1 VYFQPF
7 ALKQSKAMK
16 PLIQKLPLNEATSFV
31 AKTFRTPHFE
41 VGWHQHIEYE
51 LILFTEGSGM
61 SFIGNYVGEFE
72 TGDIYF
78 LGSNLPHTFQ
88 KSGEQITSAV
98 VVQFRDDFWGNHFL
112 EIPESRNLKKLLQAS
127 LHGLKITGQTKPVL
141 AKHIQQ
147 LENTNGFKRVLLLGE
162 CLDMMADRK
171 EYSEVST
178 QEIAPLTQK
187 DKQGIDRVFQFTI
200 DSFNNPV
207 SLPEVAAVACMSVP
221 AFCRYFKRSTKKTYT
236 QFLNE
241 VRIGYACNLL
251 QDTQKTVLDICYES
265 GYNSIANF
273 HRQFFKIKSYTPLQ
287 YRKYFMAAQHH

>member
-1 VYFQPF
+1 
-7 ALKQSKAMK
+7 MK
-16 PLIQKLPLNEATSFV
+16 PLIQKLPLNEDFSFV

-51 LILFTEGSGM
+51 LILFTEGSGI

-72 TGDIYF
+72 TGDIYL

-112 EIPESRNLKKLLQAS
+112 EMPESRPLKKLLQAS
-127 LHGLKITGQTKPVL
+127 LHGLQITGQTKSVL
-141 AKHIQQ
+141 ANHIQK
-147 LENTNGFKRVLLLGE
+147 LENASGFKRVLLLEE
-162 CLDMMADRK
+162 CLYLLAESND
-171 EYSEVST
+171 YSEVST
-178 QEIAPLTQK
+178 QEITSLTPK

>member
-1 VYFQPF
+1 
-7 ALKQSKAMK
+7 
-16 PLIQKLPLNEATSFV
+16 LNEATSFV

-41 VGWHQHIEYE
+41 VGWHQHAEYE
-51 LILFTEGSGM
+51 LILFTKGLGM

-98 VVQFRDDFWGNHFL
+98 VVQFRDDFWGPHFL
-112 EIPESRNLKKLLQAS
+112 AIPESRHINQLLHAS
-127 LHGLKITGQTKPVL
+127 RHGLQITGPTKTVL
-141 AKHIQQ
+141 ATYLQQ
-147 LENTNGFKRVLLLGE
+147 LENAVGFKRVLLLSA
-162 CLDMMADRK
+162 CLHLMAESHD
-171 EYSEVST
+171 YLEVST
-178 QEIAPLTQK
+178 QEITALTPK
-187 DKQGIDRVFQFTI
+187 DKASIDRVFQFTI

-207 SLPEVAAVACMSVP
+207 TLPEVAAIACMSVP

-251 QDTQKTVLDICYES
+251 QDTHKSVLDICYES
-265 GYNSIANF
+265 GYNSIAHF

-287 YRKYFMAAQHH
+287 YRKYFTAVQHH

>member
-1 VYFQPF
+1 
-7 ALKQSKAMK
+7 MK

-41 VGWHQHIEYE
+41 VGWHQHAEYE

-72 TGDIYF
+72 TGDVYF

-98 VVQFRDDFWGNHFL
+98 VVQFRDDFWGHHFL
-112 EIPESRNLKKLLQAS
+112 QIPESRNLNQLLQTS
-127 LHGLKITGQTKPVL
+127 LHGLKITGESKAVL
-141 AKHIQQ
+141 ANHIQQ
-147 LENTNGFKRVLLLGE
+147 LEHTNGFKRVLLLGE
-162 CLDMMADRK
+162 CLYLMAESK
-171 EYSEVST
+171 EYLEVST
-178 QEIAPLTQK
+178 QEVTSLTSK
-187 DKQGIDRVFQFTI
+187 DKQCIDRVFQFTI
-200 DSFNNPV
+200 DSFKDRI

-236 QFLNE
+236 EFLNE

-251 QDTQKTVLDICYES
+251 QDTQKSVLDICYES

-273 HRQFFKIKSYTPLQ
+273 HRQFFKTKSYTPLQ
-287 YRKYFMAAQHH
+287 YRKYFTASQRH

>member
-1 VYFQPF
+1 
-7 ALKQSKAMK
+7 MK

-88 KSGEQITSAV
+88 KSGEQITSAI
-98 VVQFRDDFWGNHFL
+98 VVQFRNDFWGNQFL
-112 EIPESRNLKKLLQAS
+112 EIPESRHLKQLLLTS
-127 LHGLKITGQTKPVL
+127 SHGLKITGESKSVL
-141 AKHIQQ
+141 ANYIKQ
-147 LENTNGFKRVLLLGE
+147 LENAVGFKRVLLLEE
-162 CLDMMADRK
+162 CLHLLAESID
-171 EYSEVST
+171 YIEVST
-178 QEIAPLTQK
+178 QEITPLTPK
-187 DKQGIDRVFQFTI
+187 DKQCIDRVFQFTI
-200 DSFNNPV
+200 DSFKEPV
-207 SLPEVAAVACMSVP
+207 SLPEVAAIACMSIP
-221 AFCRYFKRSTKKTYT
+221 AFCRYFKKSTKKTYT
-236 QFLNE
+236 EFLNE

-251 QDTQKTVLDICYES
+251 QDTQKTVQDICYES

-287 YRKYFMAAQHH
+287 YRKYFTAAQHGHH

>member
-1 VYFQPF
+1 VYFQSF
-7 ALKQSKAMK
+7 ASKQSKAMK
-16 PLIQKLPLNEATSFV
+16 PLIQKLPLNSATSFV

-88 KSGEQITSAV
+88 KSEEQITSAI

-112 EIPESRNLKKLLQAS
+112 QIPESRHLNQLLQVS
-127 LHGLKITGQTKPVL
+127 LHGLKITGECKPVL

-147 LENTNGFKRVLLLGE
+147 LERAVGFKRVLLLEE
-162 CLDMMADRK
+162 CLHVIAESK
-171 EYSEVST
+171 EYLEVST
-178 QEIAPLTQK
+178 QEITSLTPK
-187 DKQGIDRVFQFTI
+187 DKQCIDRVFQFTI
-200 DSFNNPV
+200 DSFKEPV
-207 SLPEVAAVACMSVP
+207 SLPEVAAIACMSVP

-236 QFLNE
+236 EFLNE

-251 QDTQKTVLDICYES
+251 QETQKTVLDICYES

>member
-1 VYFQPF
+1 
-7 ALKQSKAMK
+7 MK

-88 KSGEQITSAV
+88 KSGDQITSAV

-112 EIPESRNLKKLLQAS
+112 EMPESRSLKQLLHTS
-127 LHGLKITGQTKPVL
+127 LHGLKIAGQCKQAL
-141 AKHIQQ
+141 ASLIKQ
-147 LENTNGFKRVLLLGE
+147 LENAVGFKRVLLLEE
-162 CLDMMADRK
+162 CLHLLAESID
-171 EYSEVST
+171 YIEVST
-178 QEIAPLTQK
+178 QEIKELALK
-187 DKQGIDRVFQFTI
+187 DKQCIDRVFQFTI
-200 DSFNNPV
+200 DSFKDPV
-207 SLPEVAAVACMSVP
+207 SLSHVAAVACMSIP
-221 AFCRYFKRSTKKTYT
+221 AFCRYFKKSTKKTYT
-236 QFLNE
+236 EFLNE

-251 QDTQKTVLDICYES
+251 QDTQKTVQEICYES

-287 YRKYFMAAQHH
+287 YRKYFMAAQQH